1 MSGKRVPIGSRPNPE
16 RWIAARDGAA
26 PRADMY
32 TARLTID
39 VTPAL
44 RSRIKLIAF
53 SRGLTVAE
61 MLRGMLER
69 EFPEAPSQVTGADS

>member
-1 MSGKRVPIGSRPNPE
+1 VSKRAPIGGRPNPE

-26 PRADMY
+26 PRADVY

-44 RSRIKLIAF
+44 RRRIKLAAF
-53 SRGLTVAE
+53 GRGLTVAE
-61 MLRGMLER
+61 MLRGLLER
-69 EFPEAPSQVTGADS
+69 EFPEAPSQTAEIDS

>member
-1 MSGKRVPIGSRPNPE
+1 VSKRAPIGGRPNPE
-16 RWIAARDGAA
+16 RWIAARDGVAA
-26 PRADMY
+26 RADMH

-44 RSRIKLIAF
+44 RRRIKLAAF
-53 SRGLTVAE
+53 GRGLTVAD

-69 EFPEAPSQVTGADS
+69 EFPEAPSQAAEAES